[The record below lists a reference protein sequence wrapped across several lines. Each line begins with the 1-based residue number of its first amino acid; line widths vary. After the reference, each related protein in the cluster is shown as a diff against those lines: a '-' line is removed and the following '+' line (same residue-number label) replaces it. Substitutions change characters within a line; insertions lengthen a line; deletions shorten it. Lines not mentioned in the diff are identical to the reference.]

1 MSTGHPAKR
10 REEANRMK
18 LYSCGQK
25 GRGGSLPGPI
35 AHPCG
40 RAKKALD
47 EAGLTYELETVKG
60 YRRLPWTR
68 KGDERAE
75 IRRLSGQ
82 EDVPIL
88 VLDDGT
94 TISGSGA
101 IVDWAHGQR

>member
-1 MSTGHPAKR
+1 
-10 REEANRMK
+10 MK
-18 LYSCGQK
+18 LYTCGQK
-25 GRGGSLPGPI
+25 TRGGSLPGPI

-40 RAKKALD
+40 QAGKALD
-47 EAGLTYELETVKG
+47 DAGLTYELETVKG
-60 YRRLPWTR
+60 YKRLPWTR

-94 TISGSGA
+94 VIAGTDEIIGWARNPTTGA
-101 IVDWAHGQR
+101 V